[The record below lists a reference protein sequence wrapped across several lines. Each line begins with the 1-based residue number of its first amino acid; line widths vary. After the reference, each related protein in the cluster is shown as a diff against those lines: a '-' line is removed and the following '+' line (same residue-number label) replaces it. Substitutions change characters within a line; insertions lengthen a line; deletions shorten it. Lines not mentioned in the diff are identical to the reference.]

1 MPTAQID
8 IGEARSITAF
18 PLVPACMSGWDL
30 VLINFEESPSKQFLQ
45 GILSFDFH
53 KVLLQCCLSFE
64 KFFKE
69 TSPLKRFLKGASSLY
84 NFLKESLSSK
94 HFHYSILRYAAAW
107 IRIYCT
113 VYHNILVSFLNIVL
127 LFRSL

>member
-53 KVLLQCCLSFE
+53 KDFLQCCLSFE

-84 NFLKESLSSK
+84 NFLKGSLSSK
-94 HFHYSILRYAAAW
+94 HFLKVLPHYSILRYAAG
-107 IRIYCT
+107 YEYT
-113 VYHNILVSFLNIVL
+113 VLYITIFSFL
-127 LFRSL
+127 F